1 MLAMLKST
9 DEVAYIRYAS
19 VYRAF
24 DGVEDFRKIV
34 KGG

>member
-1 MLAMLKST
+1 MLAMLKNT

-19 VYRAF
+19 VYQAF

-34 KGG
+34 K